1 MKKKLII
8 VLASVFIVA
17 FAIYSYL
24 YKSHRDI
31 ATETVSYSIS
41 VDDIYIAFQADEKS
55 ANAKYLDKTIE
66 IYGKVTSIDLQN
78 KIITVDGKL
87 LARLTKGVQPDLQ
100 PESFIALKGRL
111 TGYDDL
117 LGEIQMDQCVIN
129 DKNKT

>member
-1 MKKKLII
+1 MKNKLII
-8 VLASVFIVA
+8 ALASILIIA
-17 FAIYSYL
+17 FGIYSYL

-31 ATETVSYSIS
+31 ATEAVSYSIS
-41 VDDIYIAFQADEKS
+41 VDAIYIAFQADEKS

-66 IYGKVTSIDLQN
+66 IYGKVTAIDLQN

-87 LARLTKGVQPDLQ
+87 LARLTKGVPTGLQ

-117 LGEIQMDQCVIN
+117 LGEIQMDQCVIK
-129 DKNKT
+129 DKN